1 MRAPIVSAIDHLRL
15 PGTKTKRRKDVKLN
29 TWTVSLA
36 CLTVFALFAVSTP
49 AQNQALQLPSQIH
62 AAQALN
68 GDASDVG
75 KIRGIPKS
83 DGASSDATDTCTYTF
98 TSGSGATY
106 LKFCV
111 TVNGNLAEFQS
122 PAGVEQLDQNGGFEG
137 YGICDST
144 SSTQYY
150 DYGYEDSG
158 NWAAPTTISH
168 TATEVKIE
176 RTTSDG
182 SWTLTQTITSVA
194 GTNPYAK
201 VAMALKNNSAATKA
215 AALLRWAS
223 PVPDNGASSGNF
235 NEYYDGSQDSAWGYI
250 PIGSTSGAGHYGLMI
265 QNVGNPTPASALFGR
280 EGIAQDI
287 ENAPGP
293 CNPSANMESPVIN
306 DYGST
311 VYYYILTLNKEQTV
325 TVTDRYMSF

>member
-1 MRAPIVSAIDHLRL
+1 M
-15 PGTKTKRRKDVKLN
+15 KLN
-29 TWTVSLA
+29 TWNISLA
-36 CLTVFALFAVSTP
+36 CLSLFALFAVSTP
-49 AQNQALQLPSQIH
+49 AQNQALQLPSQVH
-62 AAQALN
+62 AAKAPN
-68 GDASDVG
+68 GEASDVG
-75 KIRGIPKS
+75 RIRGIPKS
-83 DGASSDATDTCTYTF
+83 DGASPDVTNTCTYTF
-98 TSGSGATY
+98 TSGSGTTY

-122 PAGVEQLDQNGGFEG
+122 PAGVEQLDQDGGFEG

-150 DYGYEDSG
+150 DYAYEDSG
-158 NWAAPTTISH
+158 NWGAPTTVSH

-182 SWTLTQTITSVA
+182 AWTLTQTITSVA

-215 AALLRWAS
+215 VGLLRWAL
-223 PVPDNGASSGNF
+223 PVPDNGGSTGNYA
-235 NEYYDGSQDSAWGYI
+235 EYYDGSQDSAWGYT

-280 EGIAQDI
+280 EGFAQAIFDGP
-287 ENAPGP
+287 AP
-293 CNPSANMESPVIN
+293 CDASAYLESPVIN
-306 DYGST
+306 ADGSA
-311 VYYYILTLNKEQTV
+311 VYSYILTINKEQTV